1 MTDKNKILPDDP
13 PIIVE
18 AKLRVLRRREAINRY
33 KNDFW
38 TTDPKFNRP
47 W

>member
-18 AKLRVLRRREAINRY
+18 AKLRVLRRIEAMEKY
-33 KNDFW
+33 KGCIW
-38 TTDPKFNRP
+38 TDDPKFAWPR
-47 W
+47 